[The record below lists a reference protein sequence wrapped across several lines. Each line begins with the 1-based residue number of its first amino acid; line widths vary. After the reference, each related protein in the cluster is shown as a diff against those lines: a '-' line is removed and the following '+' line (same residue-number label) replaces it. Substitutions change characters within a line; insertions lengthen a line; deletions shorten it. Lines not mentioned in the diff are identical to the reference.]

1 MDLYPTVLEL
11 AGLPLRPK
19 RHVDGRS
26 LVPLL
31 EGGDSLDREALFW
44 HFPHYHGSA
53 WTPGAAIRAG
63 SWKLVELDE
72 TGEVELY
79 NLKDDVG
86 ERRELSSEHPE
97 RKARLLTALHAWQEE
112 LGAKKAQ
119 PNPDA
124 R

>member
-11 AGLPLRPK
+11 LGLPPRPE

-26 LVPLL
+26 LAPLL
-31 EGGDSLDREALFW
+31 RGGDTLERDALYW

-63 SWKLVELDE
+63 DWKLVELDE
-72 TGEVELY
+72 SGAVELY
-79 NLKDDVG
+79 NLETDVG
-86 ERRELSSEHPE
+86 ERHELSSEHP
-97 RKARLLTALHAWQEE
+97 RTKARLLAALHAWQDE
-112 LGAKKAQ
+112 LSAKRAV
-119 PNPDA
+119 PNPNA